1 LKIEWKR
8 VVSVE
13 GLREKKSLFGFLY
26 FRDRKVCVV
35 SVSKVMKGVSGWFV
49 LEYYKRRKKVRVLLL
64 RDCDFDRTTSAT
76 NTFQLF
82 FYYFISIFIF
92 SGGKIRQQVYY
103 NFFSLFLIF

>member
-35 SVSKVMKGVSGWFV
+35 SVSKVMNGVSGWFV
-49 LEYYKRRKKVRVLLL
+49 LEYY
-64 RDCDFDRTTSAT
+64 
-76 NTFQLF
+76 
-82 FYYFISIFIF
+82 
-92 SGGKIRQQVYY
+92 
-103 NFFSLFLIF
+103 